1 MPMILIAENQDVRV
15 YRHST
20 VGGQITIYQ
29 FKSGELT
36 FGADKAS
43 ILNRFEKTQVY
54 KLICRVL
61 THKMNEHENKRISN

>member
-1 MPMILIAENQDVRV
+1 MTLIAENQDVKV
-15 YRHST
+15 YRHNA
-20 VGGQITIYQ
+20 VGGQITIYL

-54 KLICRVL
+54 KAICRVL
-61 THKMNEHENKRISN
+61 RKK